1 MNTKSILGILLLIL
15 ALSLT
20 LGSVSAEEITSDD
33 ASADVL
39 SVEETAVEE
48 VSSDTGNAAG
58 EPVTANV
65 TADTSKADLAVD
77 VTPLQQVGD
86 MNTWSVVVY
95 NYGPDVA
102 KNTIV
107 ALGSDNLAY
116 YDHIAFS
123 GQFDPETGIWYVG
136 DLAKGAYTELVLAM
150 YKVAPGPAFIEAAAV
165 SDTFDP
171 DLSNNY
177 DIAYIDVESASA
189 SEETLPATGNPL
201 AMALLALLVVGVGGL
216 KRKL

>member
-1 MNTKSILGILLLIL
+1 MKTKSVLGILLLIL

-20 LGSVSAEEITSDD
+20 LGAVSAEDVASDD
-33 ASADVL
+33 ASADVM

-48 VSSDTGNAAG
+48 VSSDVGNAAG
-58 EPVTANV
+58 EPVTANA
-65 TADTSKADLAVD
+65 TANIPKADLAVD

-95 NYGPDVA
+95 NYGPDTA
-102 KNTIV
+102 KNTLV
-107 ALGSDNLAY
+107 ALGSDNLIY

-123 GQFDPETGIWYVG
+123 GTFDPETGIWDVG
-136 DLAKGAYTELVLAM
+136 DLAKGTYTELVLAM
-150 YKVAPGPAFIEAAAV
+150 YKVAPGPALIEAVAV
-165 SDTFDP
+165 SDIFDP
-171 DLSNNY
+171 DTSNNY

-201 AMALLALLVVGVGGL
+201 AMALLALFVVGVGGL
-216 KRKL
+216 KRRL